1 MRGEISK
8 VFGTPNRFLIEKRRY
23 RDLFWN
29 FMLYIIPVIGNYVI
43 QMKKSDKAL
52 DLQYTSGKK
61 DHADREVCILST

>member
-1 MRGEISK
+1 
-8 VFGTPNRFLIEKRRY
+8 
-23 RDLFWN
+23 
-29 FMLYIIPVIGNYVI
+29 MLYIIAVIGNYVI